1 MSKTITIKERLIHT
15 VLFEFGVVVFGV
27 VFVLVF
33 SQVKPSMATLAVV
46 GLVSIAMVWNLLF
59 NIGFDKVF
67 TAPRETRSFGVRV
80 LHTLLFKLGLMLAT
94 VPVMM
99 ALFHL
104 TLWHAIMAD
113 MALTVAITVYALLF
127 NWIYDKARLKF
138 V

>member
-1 MSKTITIKERLIHT
+1 MSKTMTIKERLIHT
-15 VLFEFGVVVFGV
+15 VLFEFGAVVFGV

-104 TLWHAIMAD
+104 TLWQAIMAD
-113 MALTVAITVYALLF
+113 MALTVAIMVYALLF